1 MGAQDVERARRMS
14 RISIVI
20 PVYNVAD
27 YLRECVDSVLG
38 QTFSDFDV
46 VLVDDGST
54 DGGGA
59 ICEAYAKADSRVH
72 VLHQV
77 NSGQSVARNAG
88 IEWTLAN
95 SDSQWLFF
103 VDSDDWIALNCL
115 EVLLRA
121 TEQTPISIGG
131 LAYVDNHRKIT
142 EVASFP
148 SGLASPEQVYV
159 SHRSIG
165 AYSVGKLFLK
175 SDFADVRFPAGHI
188 YEDDSTTY
196 KVFFKHPRVETVK
209 DIVYF
214 YRFRRPGNSM
224 SSPLTATMVSD
235 SLASLQEELECF
247 GKRGF
252 TAAAHFVAELLAAY
266 SEWAGRRGEFRAQCQ
281 ALAQNLRAR
290 YWHSLW
296 PNGRARK
303 CIRQT
308 LHPESAWFWDAIW
321 KLGGRRSCV
330 PVAKNLVQSLPAF
343 VPTEREHIPAE
354 CPEEGL
360 SGVSMTERQCRVWR
374 MYTKIG
380 DILEAN
386 GIRYFLSWGSL
397 LGVFR
402 HGDFIP
408 GDDDW
413 DLGVDDRDCARA
425 LDLLKGHLPKD
436 MVVRE
441 FNDNPE
447 GPWSSI
453 KVEEVAAP
461 PGSEKESPVK
471 GGACRSVHIDLFRC
485 RPKWSS
491 PVDGRLEDAAAYWK
505 AAAEKR
511 KSLAAKWHGMRV
523 MEWKAMRACLKKKMA
538 QLQPAECN
546 GLFPWKWI
554 YPLRW
559 VEVRGRRCPLP
570 KEAEKLLVHLY
581 GDWLAVPSAEE
592 RMHRHA
598 YLSTEPGEGTSGKA
612 WD

>member
-1 MGAQDVERARRMS
+1 MS

-20 PVYNVAD
+20 PVYNVED

-54 DGGGA
+54 DGCRA
-59 ICEAYAKADSRVH
+59 ICDAYAKADSRVH
-72 VLHQV
+72 VLHQT
-77 NSGQSVARNAG
+77 NGGQSAARNAG
-88 IEWTLAN
+88 IEWVLSN

-103 VDSDDWIALNCL
+103 VDSDDWIAWNCL

-121 TEQTPISIGG
+121 TKQTPIAIGG
-131 LAYVDNHRKIT
+131 LAYVDNQRKIT
-142 EVASFP
+142 EVASLP

-175 SDFADVRFPAGHI
+175 SDFADVRFPVGRI

-196 KVFFKHPRVETVK
+196 KVFFKYPRVGTVK

-224 SSPLTATMVSD
+224 SSPLSATMVSD
-235 SLASLQEELECF
+235 SLASLQEELEYF
-247 GKRGF
+247 GQQGF
-252 TAAAHFVAELLAAY
+252 TTAAYFVVELLAAY
-266 SEWAGRRGEFRAQCQ
+266 CEWAGRRGEFRSQCLE
-281 ALAQNLRAR
+281 LAKKLRER
-290 YWHSLW
+290 YWFSLW
-296 PNGRARK
+296 TNGRARK

-308 LHPESAWFWDAIW
+308 LHPKAAWFWEAIW

-330 PVAKNLVQSLPAF
+330 PVAKNLVQSFPAF
-343 VPTEREHIPAE
+343 VPTVRDHIPE
-354 CPEEGL
+354 KCPKEGRP
-360 SGVSMTERQCRVWR
+360 SASMTERPCRVWR

-380 DILEAN
+380 DILETN
-386 GIRYFLSWGSL
+386 GIRYFLSWDSL
-397 LGVFR
+397 LGVLR

-408 GDDDW
+408 DDDDW
-413 DLGVDDRDCARA
+413 DLSVDDRDCARV
-425 LDLLKGHLPKD
+425 LDLLKGHLAKD

-441 FNDNPE
+441 CYANSE
-447 GPWSSI
+447 GSWSSI
-453 KVEEVAAP
+453 RVEDVAVSP
-461 PGSEKESPVK
+461 EREKDIPDK
-471 GGACRSVHIDLFRC
+471 GGLCQSVHIDLFRC
-485 RPKWSS
+485 RPEWSS
-491 PVDGRLEDAAAYWK
+491 PVDGRLEDAVAYWK

-511 KSLAAKWHGMRV
+511 KFLAAKWHAMRV
-523 MEWKAMRACLKKKMA
+523 LGWKAMRACLKKKMA

-581 GDWLAVPSAEE
+581 GDWLAVPYSEE
-592 RMHRHA
+592 RTHRHA
-598 YLSTEPGEGTSGKA
+598 YLAIGQKP
-612 WD
+612 